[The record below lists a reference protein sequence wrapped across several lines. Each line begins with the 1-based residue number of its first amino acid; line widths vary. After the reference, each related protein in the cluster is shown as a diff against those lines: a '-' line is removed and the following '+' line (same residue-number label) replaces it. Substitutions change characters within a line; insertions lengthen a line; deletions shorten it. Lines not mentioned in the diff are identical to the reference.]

1 MTSAISAG
9 IATEVTDANIND
21 FGYNLKGDHNIGEGR
36 SYRFGLG
43 GRQCLVPPWY
53 GNFYGEIALREKS
66 PPARKNTTLA
76 NSIMVCIADS

>member
-36 SYRFGLG
+36 PYRFGLG
-43 GRQCLVPPWY
+43 GGGSVWCRRNTGIFTVRLRCGRSLRR
-53 GNFYGEIALREKS
+53 REKTQ
-66 PPARKNTTLA
+66 PWLIPLWFA
-76 NSIMVCIADS
+76 